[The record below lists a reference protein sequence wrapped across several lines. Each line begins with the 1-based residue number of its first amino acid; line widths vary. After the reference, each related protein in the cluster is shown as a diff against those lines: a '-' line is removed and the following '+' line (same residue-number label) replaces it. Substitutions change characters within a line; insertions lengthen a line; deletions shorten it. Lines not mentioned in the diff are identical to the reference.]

1 MAKEF
6 LYKRELETGET
17 VGIVSTAGRGGN
29 ASKFY
34 APAHLNL
41 VLMEKGAEYRS
52 SRSKGVL
59 LIESVEYNAFAS
71 KGDQSHFAKSLE
83 TLTQKADQVKSRVE
97 KQREH
102 LEKSLTQIPT
112 PAQVGASVGQG
123 DLARQNQRRL

>member
-41 VLMEKGAEYRS
+41 VLME
-52 SRSKGVL
+52 
-59 LIESVEYNAFAS
+59 